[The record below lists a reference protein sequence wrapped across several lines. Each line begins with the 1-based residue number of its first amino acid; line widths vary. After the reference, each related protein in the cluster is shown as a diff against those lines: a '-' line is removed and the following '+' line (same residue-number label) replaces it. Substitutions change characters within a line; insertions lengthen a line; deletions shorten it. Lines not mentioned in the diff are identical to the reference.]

1 MSAYAGQDQRRK
13 ALNHFP
19 PHPFLT
25 IRLHI
30 GVLLILPQ
38 NDEAFDMRRFQ
49 IYREWHPGRGAGAYE
64 LEHLRKLDW
73 HIAAQVRD
81 FYNSLLGGGAN
92 RLTDQQ
98 MLDWL
103 RSEVQS
109 TALAAFWLQDEWMLG
124 GAVTAPAASLSPPP
138 ASLPV
143 AQWTVKHKIEA
154 MFEAIPGHL
163 GPAAREQFNAFLTPQ
178 NLAIMVG
185 FLAAGLAIQAIP
197 VADAVADAIIA
208 ALAYAMYGWAG
219 LVAGYEFTKAVIQAG
234 RAQSRPDID
243 HAAQKAADAL
253 ITLGVTLFLAKLVE
267 KIKVDSGKEPTKP
280 AKTEPLKKPAR
291 GSTDDIMQRYNN
303 NNDGVTYPRRDD
315 QFTPDSAYDP
325 KAPTPDQ
332 LEAQDALSGQLDSD
346 GNQAWDDAKIKQILD
361 SGSNFG
367 TNDYSVG
374 DNIYKLQNLGYNPDT
389 LSPYILDQN
398 GMNQLINQG
407 YVDEN
412 LNVTN
417 AAGVKQYLALPCY
430 NMAQT
435 VFQGQVTAPTTGVT
449 SQINSAS
456 ELFNLD
462 NGAGG
467 VDEGKLLMT
476 GGGSQVSLPPS
487 AVSFGK

>member
-25 IRLHI
+25 IRLHT
-30 GVLLILPQ
+30 GTLLILPQ
-38 NDEAFDMRRFQ
+38 SHEAFDMRRFQ
-49 IYREWHPGRGAGAYE
+49 IYREWYLGRGAGAYE
-64 LEHLRKLDW
+64 LESLRKLDW
-73 HIAAQVRD
+73 HVAAQIRD

-98 MLDWL
+98 ILDWL

-124 GAVTAPAASLSPPP
+124 GAVTAPAASRSPPP

-219 LVAGYEFTKAVIQAG
+219 LVAGYEFTQAVIQAG

-243 HAAQKAADAL
+243 HAAQEAADAL
-253 ITLGVTLFLAKLVE
+253 IALGVTLFLSRLVE
-267 KIKVDSGKEPTKP
+267 KIKVDSGKEQEPP
-280 AKTEPLKKPAR
+280 AKTESLKKAAPKPPFSTFVKPNPFLPMKIGMTEPGAVPWTPELQTQMDAANAR
-291 GSTDDIMQRYNN
+291 GAMSAPGYPDLPAHISQTFSDAVPWNGDDPGNGYDIINRVIGDEESANGSYWAEGIDAPNTEAEWRSDFAVKNDWNGDGGYVISSTKGLRGWIGPAAPQMSS
-303 NNDGVTYPRRDD
+303 DGSSVLLGNGQQIWIPR
-315 QFTPDSAYDP
+315 DSASP
-325 KAPTPDQ
+325 SSPIPTPWNDV
-332 LEAQDALSGQLDSD
+332 
-346 GNQAWDDAKIKQILD
+346 GN
-361 SGSNFG
+361 
-367 TNDYSVG
+367 
-374 DNIYKLQNLGYNPDT
+374 
-389 LSPYILDQN
+389 
-398 GMNQLINQG
+398 
-407 YVDEN
+407 
-412 LNVTN
+412 
-417 AAGVKQYLALPCY
+417 
-430 NMAQT
+430 
-435 VFQGQVTAPTTGVT
+435 
-449 SQINSAS
+449 
-456 ELFNLD
+456 
-462 NGAGG
+462 
-467 VDEGKLLMT
+467 
-476 GGGSQVSLPPS
+476 
-487 AVSFGK
+487 

>member
-1 MSAYAGQDQRRK
+1 
-13 ALNHFP
+13 
-19 PHPFLT
+19 
-25 IRLHI
+25 
-30 GVLLILPQ
+30 
-38 NDEAFDMRRFQ
+38 
-49 IYREWHPGRGAGAYE
+49 
-64 LEHLRKLDW
+64 
-73 HIAAQVRD
+73 
-81 FYNSLLGGGAN
+81 
-92 RLTDQQ
+92 
-98 MLDWL
+98 ML
-103 RSEVQS
+103 
-109 TALAAFWLQDEWMLG
+109 A

-138 ASLPV
+138 ATLPV

-154 MFEAIPGHL
+154 MFAAIPGHR
-163 GPAAREQFNAFLTPQ
+163 GPAAREQFNALLTPQ

-208 ALAYAMYGWAG
+208 GLAYAMYGWAG

-234 RAQSRPDID
+234 RAQSQPDID

-253 ITLGVTLFLAKLVE
+253 ITLGVLFLAKLVE
-267 KIKVDSGKEPTKP
+267 KIKVDSGKKPKKPT
-280 AKTEPLKKPAR
+280 KTEPSNKPAR
-291 GSTDDIMQRYNN
+291 GSTDDIMQRYNRGS
-303 NNDGVTYPRRDD
+303 DGVTYPRVNN
-315 QFTPDSAYDP
+315 QFTPDSVYNST
-325 KAPTPDQ
+325 APSADQ
-332 LEAQDALSGQLDSD
+332 RAAINQLRSQLDSS
-346 GNQAWDDAKIKQILD
+346 GNPAWDDDKIDQVLN

-367 TNDYSVG
+367 TKDYSVG

-389 LSPYILDQN
+389 PSPYILDQN
-398 GMNQLINQG
+398 GMNQLLNQG

-417 AAGVKQYLALPCY
+417 AAGVKQYMALPCY
-430 NMAQT
+430 NMDQT

>member
-1 MSAYAGQDQRRK
+1 MSAYAGQDRKRK

-25 IRLHI
+25 IRLRT
-30 GVLLILPQ
+30 GTLLILPQ
-38 NDEAFDMRRFQ
+38 NHESFDMRRFQ
-49 IYREWHPGRGAGAYE
+49 IYREWHLGRSAGAYE
-64 LEHLRKLDW
+64 LENLGKLDW
-73 HIAAQVRD
+73 HIAAQIKD
-81 FYNSLLGGGAN
+81 FYNSLFGGGAN

-109 TALAAFWLQDEWMLG
+109 TALAAFWLQDEWMLA

-138 ASLPV
+138 ATLPV
-143 AQWTVKHKIEA
+143 AHWTVKHKIEA
-154 MFEAIPGHL
+154 MFAAIPGHL
-163 GPAAREQFNAFLTPQ
+163 GPAAREQFNALLTPQ

-208 ALAYAMYGWAG
+208 GLAYAMYGWAG

-234 RAQSRPDID
+234 RAQSQPDID

-253 ITLGVTLFLAKLVE
+253 ITLGVTLFLARLLE
-267 KIKVDSGKEPTKP
+267 KIKADSGKEPTKP
-280 AKTEPLKKPAR
+280 TKTEPLKRPAR

-303 NNDGVTYPRRDD
+303 GNEGVTYPRRAD
-315 QFTPDSAYDP
+315 QFTPDSVYDST
-325 KAPTPDQ
+325 APTADQ
-332 LEAQDALSGQLDSD
+332 RTAINQLQSQLDSS
-346 GNQAWDDAKIKQILD
+346 GNPAWDDDKIDQILN

-367 TNDYSVG
+367 TKDYSVG

-389 LSPYILDQN
+389 PSPYILDQN

-435 VFQGQVTAPTTGVT
+435 IFQGQVTTPTTGVT

-467 VDEGKLLMT
+467 VDEGKLFMT
-476 GGGSQVSLPPS
+476 GGGSQVSLAPS

>member
-25 IRLHI
+25 IRLHT
-30 GVLLILPQ
+30 GTLLILPQ
-38 NDEAFDMRRFQ
+38 NHESFDMRRFQ
-49 IYREWHPGRGAGAYE
+49 IYWEWHPSRGAGAYE
-64 LEHLRKLDW
+64 LEKFIQLDW
-73 HIAAQVRD
+73 HIAAQIKD

-98 MLDWL
+98 ILDWL

-124 GAVTAPAASLSPPP
+124 GAISAPAASLSSPP
-138 ASLPV
+138 ATLPV
-143 AQWTVKHKIEA
+143 AQWTAKHKIEA

-178 NLAIMVG
+178 NLAIMVE

-197 VADAVADAIIA
+197 IADAVADAIIA

-234 RAQSRPDID
+234 RAQSQPDID

-253 ITLGVTLFLAKLVE
+253 ITLGVLFLAKLVE
-267 KIKVDSGKEPTKP
+267 KVKVDSGKKPKKPT
-280 AKTEPLKKPAR
+280 KTEPSNKPAR
-291 GSTDDIMQRYNN
+291 GSTDDIMQRYNRGS
-303 NNDGVTYPRRDD
+303 DGVTYPRVNN
-315 QFTPDSAYDP
+315 QFTPDSIYDQNN
-325 KAPTPDQ
+325 PTADQ
-332 LEAQDALSGQLDSD
+332 ELAKEQLQDQLDSS
-346 GNQAWDDAKIKQILD
+346 GNPAWDDDKIDQVLN

-367 TNDYSVG
+367 TKDYSVG

-389 LSPYILDQN
+389 PSPYILDQN